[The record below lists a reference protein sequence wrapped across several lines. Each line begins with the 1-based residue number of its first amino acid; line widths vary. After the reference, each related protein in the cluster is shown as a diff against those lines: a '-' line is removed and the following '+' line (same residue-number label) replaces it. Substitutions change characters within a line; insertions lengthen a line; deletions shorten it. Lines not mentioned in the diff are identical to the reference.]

1 MLYLTPAA
9 LQTPEA
15 VPVIV
20 PGVEGTEALVIV
32 IDLHDVVPQVPP
44 IDLT

>member
-1 MLYLTPAA
+1 MLYLTPDA

-20 PGVEGTEALVIV
+20 PGVDGADALVIV
-32 IDLHDVVPQVPP
+32 IDLHEVVPQVPP
-44 IDLT
+44 IERT